1 MPYRRPRS
9 DAPKDDFLP
18 LIEAAAPAPSF
29 ADAGVPI
36 WVVAAIGITLTAAT
50 VWQLRKVPR
59 ELVILMIT
67 AMIDMIGVLMILPLL
82 PFFAQ
87 RLGAGG
93 LMVGLLV
100 SSFSLAQLLS
110 APLWGRLSDKWGR
123 RPVIM
128 IALASSAIS
137 YAVFGFAHTL
147 LILFVSRIVQGAGGG
162 TVGVIQA
169 YVADATKPEERTKAL
184 GWLSAATNFG
194 VAIGPVLGGYFATLG
209 KQQVAAGSWPL
220 WLGDAAPG
228 LAAATLCLINIGF
241 AWKYLPETRVRVV
254 RKPSADGRPPAK
266 TGTSMAA
273 VARVVSHPGEP
284 ASRLI
289 WIYSIAIGAFQ
300 GLTSILALFL
310 FRKFNA
316 NEATMGLLFAY
327 VGVMSVI
334 TRVFILGRMVDWLG
348 EAKLSR
354 LGTVLLAF
362 GTAALPFAPSVGWAA
377 AAIAFWPLGT
387 AFTFPAVTAMLS
399 KVISNE
405 DRGLYMGVQQTFGGM
420 SRVVFPIALGWAFDH
435 MVPGAPFW
443 ISATIVIMTLLFS
456 YALPA
461 SVTARKA
468 PAPAP
473 EPTI

>member
-1 MPYRRPRS
+1 MW
-9 DAPKDDFLP
+9 L
-18 LIEAAAPAPSF
+18 
-29 ADAGVPI
+29 V
-36 WVVAAIGITLTAAT
+36 WTIGLTLTGAT
-50 VWQLRKVPR
+50 IWQLRRVPR

-93 LMVGLLV
+93 LMVGVLV

-128 IALASSAIS
+128 VSLLASAIS
-137 YAVFGFAHTL
+137 YIVFGFAHSML
-147 LILFVSRIVQGAGGG
+147 VLFLSRIVQGAGGG

-169 YVADATKPEERTKAL
+169 YVADATQPDERTKAL

-194 VAIGPVLGGYFATLG
+194 VAIGPVLGGYFATIG
-209 KQQVAAGSWPL
+209 RQQVTAGTWPQ
-220 WLGDAAPG
+220 WAGDAAPG
-228 LAAATLCLINIGF
+228 LAAATLCLLNIGF
-241 AWKYLPETRVRVV
+241 AWKYLPESRVKHVLAEGEEPV
-254 RKPSADGRPPAK
+254 PRKS
-266 TGTSMAA
+266 GTSMAA
-273 VARVVSHPGEP
+273 VARVVSHPAEAP
-284 ASRLI
+284 SRLI

-310 FRKFNA
+310 NKRFNA

-334 TRVFILGRMVDWLG
+334 TRVFVLGKMVDWLG
-348 EAKLSR
+348 EARLSR
-354 LGTVLLAF
+354 VGTVLLAF

-377 AAIAFWPLGT
+377 LCIAFWPLGT

-405 DRGLYMGVQQTFGGM
+405 DRGLYMGVQQTFGGA

-435 MVPGAPFW
+435 MALGAPFW
-443 ISATIVIMTLLFS
+443 ISAALVIFTLTLSFS
-456 YALPA
+456 LPP
-461 SVTARKA
+461 SLTARRVVS
-468 PAPAP
+468 P
-473 EPTI
+473 

>member
-1 MPYRRPRS
+1 LADPCHRPRS
-9 DAPKDDFLP
+9 GAPKDDVLV
-18 LIEAAAPAPSF
+18 LNEGAAPSF
-29 ADAGVPI
+29 ADVGVPL
-36 WVVAAIGITLTAAT
+36 WMVWTVGITLTAAT

-67 AMIDMIGVLMILPLL
+67 AMVDMVGVLMILPLL

-128 IALASSAIS
+128 VSLAASAIS
-137 YAVFGFAHTL
+137 YAVFGFAHSML
-147 LILFVSRIVQGAGGG
+147 VLFLSRIVQGAGGG

-169 YVADATKPEERTKAL
+169 YVADSTKPEERTKAL

-209 KQQVAAGSWPL
+209 KQQVAAGNWAE
-220 WLGDAAPG
+220 WGGDAAPG
-228 LAAATLCLINIGF
+228 LAAATICLINIAF
-241 AWKYLPETRVRVV
+241 AWKYLPETRV
-254 RKPSADGRPPAK
+254 KPVPIQVAEGEAARPARK
-266 TGTSMAA
+266 TGTSMSA
-273 VARVVSHPGEP
+273 VTRVVSHPGDA

-289 WIYSIAIGAFQ
+289 WIYAIAIGAFQ

-310 FRKFNA
+310 FKKFNA

-334 TRVFILGRMVDWLG
+334 TRVFVLGRMVDWLG

-377 AAIAFWPLGT
+377 ACIAFWPLGT

-405 DRGLYMGVQQTFGGM
+405 DRGLYMGVQQTFGGA
-420 SRVVFPIALGWAFDH
+420 SRVIFPIALGWAFDNL
-435 MVPGAPFW
+435 VPGAPFW
-443 ISATIVIMTLLFS
+443 ISASLVIVTLSFS
-456 YALPA
+456 FALPP
-461 SVTARKA
+461 SVTDRK
-468 PAPAP
+468 PKSQGS
-473 EPTI
+473 

>member
-1 MPYRRPRS
+1 M
-9 DAPKDDFLP
+9 A
-18 LIEAAAPAPSF
+18 LIETAAPSF

-36 WVVAAIGITLTAAT
+36 GVVWAIGLTLTGAT

-93 LMVGLLV
+93 LEVGLLV

-110 APLWGRLSDKWGR
+110 APMWGRLSDKWGR

-128 IALASSAIS
+128 IALASSAVS

-147 LILFVSRIVQGAGGG
+147 LLLFVSRIVQGAGGG

-194 VAIGPVLGGYFATLG
+194 VAIGPVLGGYMATLG
-209 KQQVAAGSWPL
+209 RQQVAAASWPQ
-220 WLGDAAPG
+220 WLGDATPG
-228 LAAATLCLINIGF
+228 LAAASLCLLNIVF
-241 AWKYLPETRVRVV
+241 AWKYLPETRV
-254 RKPSADGRPPAK
+254 KPAAAVDGESRPPRK
-266 TGTSMAA
+266 SGTSMAA
-273 VARVVSHPGEP
+273 VTRVVSHPGDAP
-284 ASRLI
+284 SRLI
-289 WIYSIAIGAFQ
+289 LIYAIAIGAFQ

-310 FRKFNA
+310 HKKFNA

-334 TRVFILGRMVDWLG
+334 TRVFVLGKMVDWLG
-348 EAKLSR
+348 EARLSR
-354 LGTVLLAF
+354 LGTILLAF
-362 GTAALPFAPSVGWAA
+362 GTATLPFAPSVGWAA
-377 AAIAFWPLGT
+377 LSIAFWPLGT

-405 DRGLYMGVQQTFGGM
+405 DRGLYMGVQQTFGGV
-420 SRVVFPIALGWAFDH
+420 SRVIFPIALGWAFDH

-443 ISATIVIMTLLFS
+443 ISSTLVITTLAFS
-456 YALPA
+456 FALPA
-461 SVTARKA
+461 SVTARK
-468 PAPAP
+468 PK
-473 EPTI
+473 TT

>member
-1 MPYRRPRS
+1 M
-9 DAPKDDFLP
+9 A
-18 LIEAAAPAPSF
+18 LIETAAPSF

-36 WVVAAIGITLTAAT
+36 GVVWAIGLTLTGAT

-93 LMVGLLV
+93 LEVGLLV

-110 APLWGRLSDKWGR
+110 APIWGRLSDKWGR

-128 IALASSAIS
+128 IALFSSAIS

-147 LILFVSRIVQGAGGG
+147 LLLFVSRIVQGAGGG

-209 KQQVAAGSWPL
+209 KQQVAAASWPQ
-220 WLGDAAPG
+220 WAGDAAPG
-228 LAAATLCLINIGF
+228 LAAASLCLLNIIF
-241 AWKYLPETRVRVV
+241 AWKYLPETRVKAKPPVTGETPVV
-254 RKPSADGRPPAK
+254 KKS
-266 TGTSMAA
+266 GTSLAA
-273 VARVVSHPGEP
+273 VTRVVSHPGDAP
-284 ASRLI
+284 SRLI
-289 WIYSIAIGAFQ
+289 LIYAIAIGAFQ

-310 FRKFNA
+310 NKKFNA

-334 TRVFILGRMVDWLG
+334 TRVFVLGRMVDWLG
-348 EAKLSR
+348 EARLSR

-362 GTAALPFAPSVGWAA
+362 GTATLPFAPSVGWAA
-377 AAIAFWPLGT
+377 LSIAFWPLGT

-405 DRGLYMGVQQTFGGM
+405 DRGLYMGVQQTFGGI
-420 SRVVFPIALGWAFDH
+420 SRVIFPIALGWAFDH
-435 MVPGAPFW
+435 LVPSAPFW
-443 ISATIVIMTLLFS
+443 ISATLVILTLAFS
-456 YALPA
+456 FALPA

-468 PAPAP
+468 KTPA
-473 EPTI
+473 

>member
-1 MPYRRPRS
+1 M
-9 DAPKDDFLP
+9 
-18 LIEAAAPAPSF
+18 EAAAPSF
-29 ADAGVPI
+29 ADVGVPL
-36 WVVAAIGITLTAAT
+36 WLVWAIGLSLTAAT
-50 VWQLRKVPR
+50 VWQLRNVPR

-93 LMVGLLV
+93 MMVGLLV

-128 IALASSAIS
+128 VALFSSAIS
-137 YAVFGFAHTL
+137 YAVFGFAHSL
-147 LILFVSRIVQGAGGG
+147 VVLFISRIVQGAGGG

-194 VAIGPVLGGYFATLG
+194 VAIGPVIGGYFATLG
-209 KQQVAAGSWPL
+209 KQQVALGNWAPWG
-220 WLGDAAPG
+220 GDAAPG
-228 LAAATLCLINIGF
+228 LAAAALCLLNIVF
-241 AWKYLPETRVRVV
+241 ASKYLPETRKKVV
-254 RKPSADGRPPAK
+254 AADGTPEAARPPRK
-266 TGTSMAA
+266 SGTSMAA
-273 VARVVSHPGEP
+273 VSRVVSHPGDAP
-284 ASRLI
+284 SRLI
-289 WIYSIAIGAFQ
+289 WIYAIAIGAFQ

-310 FRKFNA
+310 HKKFNA

-362 GTAALPFAPSVGWAA
+362 GTATLPFAPSVGWAA
-377 AAIAFWPLGT
+377 ASIAFWPLGT

-399 KVISNE
+399 KVISTE
-405 DRGLYMGVQQTFGGM
+405 DRGLYMGVQQTFGGI
-420 SRVVFPIALGWAFDH
+420 SRVIFPICLGWAFDH
-435 MVPGAPFW
+435 LVPGAPFW
-443 ISATIVIMTLLFS
+443 ISATLVILTLTFS
-456 YALPA
+456 LALPA
-461 SVTARKA
+461 SVTERK
-468 PAPAP
+468 PKVS
-473 EPTI
+473 

>member
-1 MPYRRPRS
+1 M
-9 DAPKDDFLP
+9 
-18 LIEAAAPAPSF
+18 LIESVAPSF

-36 WVVAAIGITLTAAT
+36 GVVWAIGLTLTAAT

-93 LMVGLLV
+93 LEVGLLV

-110 APLWGRLSDKWGR
+110 APMWGRLSDKWGR

-128 IALASSAIS
+128 IALGSSAIS

-147 LILFVSRIVQGAGGG
+147 LLLFISRIVQGAGGG

-209 KQQVAAGSWPL
+209 KQQVAAATWPQ

-228 LAAATLCLINIGF
+228 LAAASLCLLNIVF
-241 AWKYLPETRVRVV
+241 AWKYLPETRVKPAAVV
-254 RKPSADGRPPAK
+254 GGEPRPQRKS
-266 TGTSMAA
+266 GTSMAA
-273 VARVVSHPGEP
+273 VSRVVSHPGDAP
-284 ASRLI
+284 SRLI
-289 WIYSIAIGAFQ
+289 LIYAIAIGAFQ

-310 FRKFNA
+310 HKKFNA

-334 TRVFILGRMVDWLG
+334 TRVFVLGKMVDWLG
-348 EAKLSR
+348 EARLSR

-362 GTAALPFAPSVGWAA
+362 GTATLPFAPSVGWAA
-377 AAIAFWPLGT
+377 LSIAFWPLGT

-405 DRGLYMGVQQTFGGM
+405 DRGLYMGVQQTFGGI
-420 SRVVFPIALGWAFDH
+420 SRVIFPIALGWAFDH

-443 ISATIVIMTLLFS
+443 ISASLVIATLSFS
-456 YALPA
+456 FALPA
-461 SVTARKA
+461 SVTARK
-468 PAPAP
+468 PKV
-473 EPTI
+473 

>member
-1 MPYRRPRS
+1 MY
-9 DAPKDDFLP
+9 
-18 LIEAAAPAPSF
+18 LIEVAAPSF

-36 WVVAAIGITLTAAT
+36 WVVWAVGITLTAAT
-50 VWQLRKVPR
+50 VWQLRNVPR

-110 APLWGRLSDKWGR
+110 APLWGRLSDKYGR

-128 IALASSAIS
+128 IALLSSAIS
-137 YAVFGFAHTL
+137 YTVFGFAHTL
-147 LILFVSRIVQGAGGG
+147 LVLFLSRIVQGAGGG

-169 YVADATKPEERTKAL
+169 YVADSTKPEERTKAL

-209 KQQVAAGSWPL
+209 KQQVADGGWPQ
-220 WLGDAAPG
+220 WAGDAAPG
-228 LAAATLCLINIGF
+228 LAAAALCLLNIGF
-241 AWKYLPETRVRVV
+241 AWKYLPETRVKASVLG
-254 RKPSADGRPPAK
+254 PDGAPRPPRK
-266 TGTSMAA
+266 SGTSLAA
-273 VARVVSHPGEP
+273 VSRVVSHPGDAP
-284 ASRLI
+284 SRLI

-310 FRKFNA
+310 FKKFNA

-334 TRVFILGRMVDWLG
+334 TRVFILGHMVDWLG
-348 EAKLSR
+348 EARLSR

-377 AAIAFWPLGT
+377 LCIAFWPLGT

-399 KVISNE
+399 KVISTE
-405 DRGLYMGVQQTFGGM
+405 DRGLYMGVQQTFGGA

-435 MVPGAPFW
+435 LVPGAPFW
-443 ISATIVIMTLLFS
+443 ISAALVMMTLTLS
-456 YALPA
+456 YALPV
-461 SVTARKA
+461 SVTGGKGR
-468 PAPAP
+468 
-473 EPTI
+473 

>member
-1 MPYRRPRS
+1 LAAQCHRLRS
-9 DAPKDDFLP
+9 GAPKDDVLA
-18 LIEAAAPAPSF
+18 LIEVAAPSF
-29 ADAGVPI
+29 ADAGVPV
-36 WVVAAIGITLTAAT
+36 WVVWAVGISLTTAT

-87 RLGAGG
+87 RLGASG
-93 LMVGLLV
+93 LMVGFLV

-110 APLWGRLSDKWGR
+110 APMWGRLSDKWGR
-123 RPVIM
+123 RPVI
-128 IALASSAIS
+128 IVSLAASAIS
-137 YAVFGFAHTL
+137 YAVFGFAHSL
-147 LILFVSRIVQGAGGG
+147 LVLFLSRIVQGAGGG

-209 KQQVAAGSWPL
+209 KQQVAAGNWAQ
-220 WLGDAAPG
+220 WGGDAAPG
-228 LAAATLCLINIGF
+228 LAAAALCLINIAF
-241 AWKYLPETRVRVV
+241 AWKYLPESRVKAVPV
-254 RKPSADGRPPAK
+254 QVAAGEAAHAPKKSGNSL
-266 TGTSMAA
+266 TA
-273 VARVVSHPGEP
+273 VARVMSHPGDA

-289 WIYSIAIGAFQ
+289 WIYAIAIGAFQ

-310 FRKFNA
+310 FKKFNA

-354 LGTVLLAF
+354 VGTVLLAF

-377 AAIAFWPLGT
+377 ACIAFWPLGT

-405 DRGLYMGVQQTFGGM
+405 DRGLYMGVQQTFGGA
-420 SRVVFPIALGWAFDH
+420 SRVIFPIGLGWAFDH
-435 MVPGAPFW
+435 LVPGAPFW
-443 ISATIVIMTLLFS
+443 ISATLVIMTLMFS
-456 YALPA
+456 IALPA

-468 PAPAP
+468 TAAKR
-473 EPTI
+473 

>member
-1 MPYRRPRS
+1 M
-9 DAPKDDFLP
+9 A
-18 LIEAAAPAPSF
+18 LIETAAPSF

-36 WVVAAIGITLTAAT
+36 GVVWAIGLTLTGAT

-93 LMVGLLV
+93 LEVGLLV

-110 APLWGRLSDKWGR
+110 APMWGRLSDKWGR

-128 IALASSAIS
+128 IALGSSAIS

-147 LILFVSRIVQGAGGG
+147 LLLFISRIVQGAGGG

-209 KQQVAAGSWPL
+209 KQQVAAATWPQ

-228 LAAATLCLINIGF
+228 LAAAALCLLNIVF
-241 AWKYLPETRVRVV
+241 AWKYLPETRV
-254 RKPSADGRPPAK
+254 KPVAAVGGEPRPPRK
-266 TGTSMAA
+266 SGTSMAA
-273 VARVVSHPGEP
+273 VSRVVSHPGDAP
-284 ASRLI
+284 SRLI
-289 WIYSIAIGAFQ
+289 LIYAIAIGAFQ

-310 FRKFNA
+310 HKKFNA

-334 TRVFILGRMVDWLG
+334 TRVFVLGKMVDWLG
-348 EAKLSR
+348 EARLSR

-362 GTAALPFAPSVGWAA
+362 GTATLPFAPSVGWAA
-377 AAIAFWPLGT
+377 LSIAFWPLGT

-405 DRGLYMGVQQTFGGM
+405 DRGLYMGVQQTFGGI
-420 SRVVFPIALGWAFDH
+420 SRVIFPIALGWAFDH

-443 ISATIVIMTLLFS
+443 ISASLVIATLSFS
-456 YALPA
+456 FALPA
-461 SVTARKA
+461 SVTARKPKA
-468 PAPAP
+468 
-473 EPTI
+473 

>member
-1 MPYRRPRS
+1 M
-9 DAPKDDFLP
+9 A
-18 LIEAAAPAPSF
+18 LIEVAAPSF
-29 ADAGVPI
+29 ADAGVPV
-36 WVVAAIGITLTAAT
+36 WVVWTVGVTLTAAT

-110 APLWGRLSDKWGR
+110 APMWGRLSDKWGR
-123 RPVIM
+123 RPVLI
-128 IALASSAIS
+128 IALGSSAVAFI
-137 YAVFGFAHTL
+137 VFGFAHSLAL
-147 LILFVSRIVQGAGGG
+147 LFISRIVQGAGGG

-194 VAIGPVLGGYFATLG
+194 VAIGPVLGGYFATVG
-209 KQQVAAGSWPL
+209 KQQVAVGSWPQ
-220 WLGDAAPG
+220 WAGDAAPG
-228 LAAATLCLINIGF
+228 LAAASLCLLNIVF
-241 AWKYLPETRVRVV
+241 AWKYLPETRF
-254 RKPSADGRPPAK
+254 KAEDALSGEPRPPRK
-266 TGTSMAA
+266 SGTSMAA
-273 VARVVSHPGEP
+273 VARVVSHPGDAP
-284 ASRLI
+284 SRLI
-289 WIYSIAIGAFQ
+289 LIYAIAIGAFQ

-310 FRKFNA
+310 NKKFNA

-334 TRVFILGRMVDWLG
+334 TRVFVLGRMVDWLG
-348 EAKLSR
+348 EARLSR

-362 GTAALPFAPSVGWAA
+362 GTATLPLAPSVGWAA
-377 AAIAFWPLGT
+377 LSIAFWPLGT

-405 DRGLYMGVQQTFGGM
+405 ERGLYMGVQQTFGGI

-435 MVPGAPFW
+435 MAPGAPFW
-443 ISATIVIMTLLFS
+443 FSATLVIATLTFS
-456 YALPA
+456 FALPA
-461 SVTARKA
+461 SVTARRPK
-468 PAPAP
+468 
-473 EPTI
+473 T

>member
-1 MPYRRPRS
+1 V
-9 DAPKDDFLP
+9 A
-18 LIEAAAPAPSF
+18 LIEVAAPSF
-29 ADAGVPI
+29 ADAGVPV
-36 WVVAAIGITLTAAT
+36 WVVWTVGLTLTAAT

-93 LMVGLLV
+93 LMVGFLV
-100 SSFSLAQLLS
+100 SSFSLAQLIS

-128 IALASSAIS
+128 VSLAASAIS
-137 YAVFGFAHTL
+137 YAVFGFAHSL
-147 LILFVSRIVQGAGGG
+147 LVLFLSRIVQGAGGG

-169 YVADATKPEERTKAL
+169 YVADSTRPEERTKAL

-194 VAIGPVLGGYFATLG
+194 VAIGPVLGGYFATVG
-209 KQQVAAGSWPL
+209 KQQVALGNWAQWG
-220 WLGDAAPG
+220 GDAAPG
-228 LAAATLCLINIGF
+228 LAAATLCLLNIAF
-241 AWKYLPETRVRVV
+241 AWKYLPETRV
-254 RKPSADGRPPAK
+254 KAAAPADGAPRPPRK
-266 TGTSMAA
+266 TGNSMAA
-273 VARVVSHPGEP
+273 VARVVSHPGDAP
-284 ASRLI
+284 SRLI

-310 FRKFNA
+310 FKKFNA

-327 VGVMSVI
+327 VGVLSVI
-334 TRVFILGRMVDWLG
+334 TRVFVLGHMVDWLG

-354 LGTVLLAF
+354 LGTCLLAF

-377 AAIAFWPLGT
+377 LCIAFWPLGT

-399 KVISNE
+399 KVINNE
-405 DRGLYMGVQQTFGGM
+405 DRGLYMGVQQTFGGA

-435 MVPGAPFW
+435 LVPGAPFW
-443 ISATIVIMTLLFS
+443 ISATLVILTLTFS
-456 YALPA
+456 FALPA
-461 SVTARKA
+461 SVTERK
-468 PAPAP
+468 PKSGS
-473 EPTI
+473 

>member
-1 MPYRRPRS
+1 M
-9 DAPKDDFLP
+9 ALT
-18 LIEAAAPAPSF
+18 EVVAPSF
-29 ADAGVPI
+29 ADAGVPM
-36 WVVAAIGITLTAAT
+36 WLVATIGITLTAAT

-67 AMIDMIGVLMILPLL
+67 AMVDMLGVLMILPLL

-123 RPVIM
+123 RPVLM
-128 IALASSAIS
+128 IALGSSAAA
-137 YAVFGFAHTL
+137 YLVFGFAHSL
-147 LILFVSRIVQGAGGG
+147 LVLFLSRIVQGAGGG

-194 VAIGPVLGGYFATLG
+194 VAIGPVLGGFFATFG
-209 KQQVAAGSWPL
+209 KQQVALGGWPQ
-220 WLGDAAPG
+220 WAGDATPG
-228 LAAATLCLINIGF
+228 IAAAALCLVNMLF
-241 AWKYLPETRVRVV
+241 AWKYLPETRVKAVKAINEDPTIP
-254 RKPSADGRPPAK
+254 RKK

-273 VARVVSHPGEP
+273 ISRVVSHPGDAP
-284 ASRLI
+284 SRLI
-289 WIYSIAIGAFQ
+289 WIYAIAIGAFQ

-310 FRKFNA
+310 NKKFNA

-334 TRVFILGRMVDWLG
+334 TRVFVLGKMVDWLG

-362 GTAALPFAPSVGWAA
+362 GTATLPFAPSVGWAA
-377 AAIAFWPLGT
+377 LSIAFWPLGT

-399 KVISNE
+399 KVISSE
-405 DRGLYMGVQQTFGGM
+405 DRGLYMGVQQTFGGL

-435 MVPGAPFW
+435 LSIGTPFW
-443 ISATIVIMTLLFS
+443 ISAALVLMTLSFS
-456 YALPA
+456 FALPE

-468 PAPAP
+468 
-473 EPTI
+473 TIS

>member
-1 MPYRRPRS
+1 M
-9 DAPKDDFLP
+9 
-18 LIEAAAPAPSF
+18 LIESVAPSF

-36 WVVAAIGITLTAAT
+36 GVVWAIGLTLTAAT

-93 LMVGLLV
+93 LEVGLLV

-110 APLWGRLSDKWGR
+110 APMWGRLSDKWGR

-128 IALASSAIS
+128 IALGSSAIS

-147 LILFVSRIVQGAGGG
+147 LLLFISRIVQGAGGG

-209 KQQVAAGSWPL
+209 KQQVAAATWPQ

-228 LAAATLCLINIGF
+228 LAAASLCLLNIVF
-241 AWKYLPETRVRVV
+241 AWKYLPETRVKPAAVV
-254 RKPSADGRPPAK
+254 GGEPRPPRK
-266 TGTSMAA
+266 SGTSMAA
-273 VARVVSHPGEP
+273 VSRVVSHPGDAP
-284 ASRLI
+284 SRLI
-289 WIYSIAIGAFQ
+289 LIYAIAIGAFQ

-310 FRKFNA
+310 HKKFNA

-334 TRVFILGRMVDWLG
+334 TRVFVLGKMVDWLG
-348 EAKLSR
+348 EARLSR

-362 GTAALPFAPSVGWAA
+362 GTATLPFAPSVGWAA
-377 AAIAFWPLGT
+377 LSIAFWPLGT

-405 DRGLYMGVQQTFGGM
+405 DRGLYMGVQQTFGGI
-420 SRVVFPIALGWAFDH
+420 SRVIFPIALGWAFDH

-443 ISATIVIMTLLFS
+443 ISASLVIATLSFS
-456 YALPA
+456 FALPA
-461 SVTARKA
+461 SVTARK
-468 PAPAP
+468 PKV
-473 EPTI
+473 

>member
-1 MPYRRPRS
+1 M
-9 DAPKDDFLP
+9 
-18 LIEAAAPAPSF
+18 LIETAAPSF

-36 WVVAAIGITLTAAT
+36 WTVWTVGLTLTGAT

-110 APLWGRLSDKWGR
+110 APMWGRLSDKWGR

-128 IALASSAIS
+128 VSLAASAVS
-137 YAVFGFAHTL
+137 YAVFGFAHSL
-147 LILFVSRIVQGAGGG
+147 LVLFLSRIVQGAGGG

-169 YVADATKPEERTKAL
+169 YVADATQPEERTKAL

-209 KQQVAAGSWPL
+209 KQQVAAGNWAQ
-220 WLGDAAPG
+220 WGGDAAPG
-228 LAAATLCLINIGF
+228 LAAAALCLLNIAF
-241 AWKYLPETRVRVV
+241 AWKYLPESRIKAVA
-254 RKPSADGRPPAK
+254 SADASPRPPRKSGA
-266 TGTSMAA
+266 SMAA
-273 VARVVSHPGEP
+273 VSRVVSHPGDAP
-284 ASRLI
+284 SRLI
-289 WIYSIAIGAFQ
+289 WIYAIAIGAFQ

-310 FRKFNA
+310 HKKFNA

-334 TRVFILGRMVDWLG
+334 TRVFVLGRMVDWLG
-348 EAKLSR
+348 EARLSR

-362 GTAALPFAPSVGWAA
+362 GTATLPFAPSVGWAA
-377 AAIAFWPLGT
+377 LSIAFWPLGT

-399 KVISNE
+399 KVISTE
-405 DRGLYMGVQQTFGGM
+405 DRGLYMGVQQTFGGA
-420 SRVVFPIALGWAFDH
+420 SRVIFPIALGWAFDH

-443 ISATIVIMTLLFS
+443 ISATLVILTLSFS
-456 YALPA
+456 FALPA
-461 SVTARKA
+461 SVTARK
-468 PAPAP
+468 PK
-473 EPTI
+473 TT

>member
-1 MPYRRPRS
+1 M
-9 DAPKDDFLP
+9 
-18 LIEAAAPAPSF
+18 LIQAAAPAPSF

-36 WVVAAIGITLTAAT
+36 WVVAVIGITITAAT

-87 RLGAGG
+87 RLGASG

-110 APLWGRLSDKWGR
+110 APIWGRLSDKWGR

-128 IALASSAIS
+128 IALASSAVS

-147 LILFVSRIVQGAGGG
+147 LVLFLSRIVQGAGGG

-169 YVADATKPEERTKAL
+169 YVADATRPEERTKAL

-209 KQQVAAGSWPL
+209 KQQVAEGSWPL

-228 LAAATLCLINIGF
+228 LAAATLCLVNIVF
-241 AWKYLPETRVRVV
+241 AWKYLPETRVKAAKRVHD
-254 RKPSADGRPPAK
+254 PNDLRPPRK

-273 VARVVSHPGEP
+273 VSRVVSHPGDA

-289 WIYSIAIGAFQ
+289 WIYAIAIGAFQ

-310 FRKFNA
+310 YRKFNA

-362 GTAALPFAPSVGWAA
+362 GTASLPFAPSVGWAA
-377 AAIAFWPLGT
+377 ACIAFWPLGT

-420 SRVVFPIALGWAFDH
+420 SRVIFPIALGWAFDH
-435 MVPGAPFW
+435 LVPGAPFW
-443 ISATIVIMTLLFS
+443 ISASLVIMTLLFS
-456 YALPA
+456 FALPA
-461 SVTARKA
+461 SVTERKTGA
-468 PAPAP
+468 AAS
-473 EPTI
+473 

>member
-1 MPYRRPRS
+1 M
-9 DAPKDDFLP
+9 
-18 LIEAAAPAPSF
+18 LIESAAPSF

-36 WVVAAIGITLTAAT
+36 GVVWAIGLTLTAAT
-50 VWQLRKVPR
+50 IWQLRKVPR

-93 LMVGLLV
+93 LEVGLLV

-110 APLWGRLSDKWGR
+110 APMWGRLSDKWGR

-128 IALASSAIS
+128 IALGSSAIS

-147 LILFVSRIVQGAGGG
+147 LLMFVSRIVQGAGGG

-209 KQQVAAGSWPL
+209 KQQVAAATWPQ

-228 LAAATLCLINIGF
+228 LAAASLCLLNIVF
-241 AWKYLPETRVRVV
+241 AWKYLPESRIRSVAAAAGE
-254 RKPSADGRPPAK
+254 PRPPRK
-266 TGTSMAA
+266 SGTSMAA
-273 VARVVSHPGEP
+273 VSRVVSHPGDAP
-284 ASRLI
+284 SRLI
-289 WIYSIAIGAFQ
+289 LIYAIAIGAFQ

-310 FRKFNA
+310 HKKFNA

-334 TRVFILGRMVDWLG
+334 TRVFVLGKMVDWLG
-348 EAKLSR
+348 EARLSR

-362 GTAALPFAPSVGWAA
+362 GTATLPFAPSVGWAA
-377 AAIAFWPLGT
+377 LSIAFWPLGT

-405 DRGLYMGVQQTFGGM
+405 DRGLYMGVQQTFGGI
-420 SRVVFPIALGWAFDH
+420 SRVIFPIALGWAFDH
-435 MVPGAPFW
+435 MTAGAPFW
-443 ISATIVIMTLLFS
+443 ISASLVIATLSFS
-456 YALPA
+456 FALPA
-461 SVTARKA
+461 SVTARKTKA
-468 PAPAP
+468 
-473 EPTI
+473 

>member
-1 MPYRRPRS
+1 LAAPCHRQRSGAPR
-9 DAPKDDFLP
+9 DDVLA
-18 LIEAAAPAPSF
+18 LIEVAAPSF
-29 ADAGVPI
+29 SDAGVPI
-36 WVVAAIGITLTAAT
+36 WVVWAVGLTLTGAT

-82 PFFAQ
+82 PFFAV
-87 RLGAGG
+87 RLGASG

-110 APLWGRLSDKWGR
+110 APMWGRLSDKWGR

-128 IALASSAIS
+128 VSLAASAIS
-137 YAVFGFAHTL
+137 FTVFGFAHSL
-147 LILFVSRIVQGAGGG
+147 LVLFLSRIVQGAGGG

-209 KQQVAAGSWPL
+209 KQQVAASNWPG

-228 LAAATLCLINIGF
+228 LAAATLCLLNIGF
-241 AWKYLPETRVRVV
+241 AWKYLPETRVHVPAAV
-254 RKPSADGRPPAK
+254 GPGGEALPAK
-266 TGTSMAA
+266 KVSSLEA
-273 VARVVSHPGEP
+273 VARVMSHPGDA

-289 WIYSIAIGAFQ
+289 WIYAIAIGAFQ

-310 FRKFNA
+310 FKKFNA

-334 TRVFILGRMVDWLG
+334 TRVFVLGRMVDWLG
-348 EAKLSR
+348 EAKLSQ
-354 LGTVLLAF
+354 LGIVLLAF
-362 GTAALPFAPSVGWAA
+362 GTATLPFAPSVGWAA
-377 AAIAFWPLGT
+377 LSIAFWPLGT

-399 KVISNE
+399 KVISDE

-420 SRVVFPIALGWAFDH
+420 SRVIFPIALGWAFDRL
-435 MVPGAPFW
+435 VPGAPFW
-443 ISATIVIMTLLFS
+443 ISATLVILTLSFS
-456 YALPA
+456 VSLPA
-461 SVTARKA
+461 KVSASKA
-468 PAPAP
+468 KTP
-473 EPTI
+473 

>member
-1 MPYRRPRS
+1 M
-9 DAPKDDFLP
+9 FLM
-18 LIEAAAPAPSF
+18 EVAAPSF
-29 ADAGVPI
+29 ADAGVPL
-36 WVVAAIGITLTAAT
+36 WLVWTVGLTLTGAT
-50 VWQLRKVPR
+50 VWQLRNVPR

-100 SSFSLAQLLS
+100 SSFSLAQLIS
-110 APLWGRLSDKWGR
+110 APMWGRLSDKWGR

-128 IALASSAIS
+128 VSLAASAIS
-137 YAVFGFAHTL
+137 YAVFGFAHSL
-147 LILFVSRIVQGAGGG
+147 LVLFLSRIVQGAGGG

-169 YVADATKPEERTKAL
+169 YVADATKPDERTKAL

-194 VAIGPVLGGYFATLG
+194 VAIGPVIGGYFATLG
-209 KQQVAAGSWPL
+209 KQQVAAGNWAQ
-220 WLGDAAPG
+220 WGGDAAPG
-228 LAAATLCLINIGF
+228 LAAATLCLLNIVF
-241 AWKYLPETRVRVV
+241 AWKYLPETRPRAVRV
-254 RKPSADGRPPAK
+254 DGAPEAPRPPRK
-266 TGTSMAA
+266 SGTSMAA
-273 VARVVSHPGEP
+273 VARVVSHPGDAP
-284 ASRLI
+284 SRLI

-310 FRKFNA
+310 SRKFNA

-348 EAKLSR
+348 EARLSR

-362 GTAALPFAPSVGWAA
+362 GTATLPFAPSVGWAA
-377 AAIAFWPLGT
+377 LSIAFWPLGT

-399 KVISNE
+399 KVISTE

-420 SRVVFPIALGWAFDH
+420 SRVIFPIGLGWAFDH

-443 ISATIVIMTLLFS
+443 ISATLVILTLAFS
-456 YALPA
+456 VALPA
-461 SVTARKA
+461 SVTQRK
-468 PAPAP
+468 PAGG
-473 EPTI
+473 

>member
-1 MPYRRPRS
+1 VV
-9 DAPKDDFLP
+9 
-18 LIEAAAPAPSF
+18 LIQEVAAPAPSF

-36 WVVAAIGITLTAAT
+36 WVVWTVGVTLTAAT

-110 APLWGRLSDKWGR
+110 APLWGRLSDKYGR

-128 IALASSAIS
+128 IALLSSAIS
-137 YAVFGFAHTL
+137 YTVFGFAHSL
-147 LILFVSRIVQGAGGG
+147 LVLFLSRIVQGAGGG

-169 YVADATKPEERTKAL
+169 YVADSTRPEERTKAL

-209 KQQVAAGSWPL
+209 RQQVSQGSWPQ
-220 WLGDAAPG
+220 WAGEAAPG
-228 LAAATLCLINIGF
+228 LAAAALCLLNIGF
-241 AWKYLPETRVRVV
+241 AWKYLPETRV
-254 RKPSADGRPPAK
+254 KAGAAADGSPRPARK
-266 TGTSMAA
+266 SGTSLAA
-273 VARVVSHPGEP
+273 VTRVVSHPGDAP
-284 ASRLI
+284 SRLI

-310 FRKFNA
+310 FKKFNA

-327 VGVMSVI
+327 VGVLSVI
-334 TRVFILGRMVDWLG
+334 TRVFVLGHMVDWLG
-348 EAKLSR
+348 EARLSR

-377 AAIAFWPLGT
+377 LCIAFWPLGT

-399 KVISNE
+399 KVISTE
-405 DRGLYMGVQQTFGGM
+405 DRGLYMGVQQTFGGA

-435 MVPGAPFW
+435 LVPGAPFW
-443 ISATIVIMTLLFS
+443 ISATIVILTLSLSF
-456 YALPA
+456 ALPA

-468 PAPAP
+468 K
-473 EPTI
+473 T